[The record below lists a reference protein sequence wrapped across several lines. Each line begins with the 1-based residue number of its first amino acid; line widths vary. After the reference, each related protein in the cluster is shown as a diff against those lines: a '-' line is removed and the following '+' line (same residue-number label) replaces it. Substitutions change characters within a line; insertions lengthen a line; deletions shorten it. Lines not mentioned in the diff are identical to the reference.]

1 MTGNSG
7 LMNLKELKTLNK
19 MSKERTYKYVFKHI
33 SGATLKFDCK
43 SIQEATILLST
54 IVSSVGDWDMRRFRY

>member
-1 MTGNSG
+1 
-7 LMNLKELKTLNK
+7 

-33 SGATLKFDCK
+33 TSGATLKFDCK

>member
-1 MTGNSG
+1 MT
-7 LMNLKELKTLNK
+7 
-19 MSKERTYKYVFKHI
+19 KERTYRYVFKHTT